1 MEKLKKPSVLVIDD
15 DLMMRE
21 MLKII
26 LRSGD
31 YEVVG
36 EASNGEDGISLCG
49 RLKPGLVLLDINMP
63 KMDGLQALEGIRK
76 VNPAAKV
83 LMVTADTTVDKVR
96 EAIAKGASGFI
107 VKPLSQATVLEKVA
121 ACFKKKG

>member
-21 MLKII
+21 MLKLI

-36 EASNGEDGISLCG
+36 EASNGEDGIVMCS
-49 RLKPGLVLLDINMP
+49 RLKPGLVLMDINMP
-63 KMDGLQALEGIRK
+63 KMDGLQALEKIHKINPSTK
-76 VNPAAKV
+76 VM
-83 LMVTADTTVDKVR
+83 MVSADATSDKVI
-96 EAIAKGASGFI
+96 EAVKKGASGFV
-107 VKPLSQATVLEKVA
+107 VKPLSQASVLERIA
-121 ACFKKKG
+121 MCLKKK